1 MSEADQLTFK
11 RVLIA
16 NRGEIAIRVAR
27 AAADLG
33 IASVAVY
40 AQDDA
45 ASLHVT
51 AADEA
56 VVLKGSGPKAYL
68 DIDGLVAAARAAKCD
83 AVHPGYGFLSEN
95 AAFARACAAAKIA
108 FVGPS
113 PEALELFGDKAK
125 ARALAAKAK
134 VPVLAGTG
142 PIDLAGARAFFK
154 KNGAMML
161 KAVAG
166 GGGRGMRAVRTE
178 AEIEFALAACSREA
192 QAAFGDGAVYAEW
205 LVDQARH
212 IEVQIAADGRAVV
225 AVGDRDCSI
234 QRRNQKLVESAPA
247 VLPDALRKSLHEA
260 AEKLCAAA
268 KYRTLA
274 TVEFLVDPKGGFA
287 FIETNA
293 RLQVEHTVTEE
304 VAGVDLVRVQ
314 FELAAGKTLTQV
326 GLTETPKPRGYAV
339 QARVNLET
347 LTADG
352 ATIPGGGRLTAY
364 EPPSGPGV
372 RVDGFGYAGYVTSPS
387 YDSLLA
393 KVIGRGATLEEA
405 CRRTARALAE
415 FRLDG
420 VETNADLLR
429 ALLAEPAVTGGA
441 ATTRLLEEKLPALL
455 ETAAKLPS
463 KHGKS
468 APEIGGK
475 AAENAP
481 EKPEKTHTNLE
492 DLTGVVV
499 APLQATVGVIE
510 VSEGELVRPGQTLAI
525 LEAMK
530 MEHVVAA
537 TEGGRV
543 IRIAAARGETLLK
556 GQAILFLEPA
566 DVAAD
571 AKAEAAA
578 VDPDHIRP
586 DLQEV
591 IDRHAFT
598 LDENRPE
605 AVAKRRRTG
614 HRTARENLD
623 DLLDP
628 GSFIEYGA
636 LTIAAQRRR
645 RTLEDLIKSTP
656 ADGLIAGI
664 GAINGHLFPPEKAR
678 VAALSYDFTVLAG
691 TQGNMNH
698 KKTDRLLHIVEEQ
711 KLPVVWYA
719 EGGGGRPGDTDG
731 TGVAGLDVT
740 TFGKFAQLSGEV
752 PKIAIVAGRCFAGNA
767 AIAGLS
773 EIIIATKD
781 SNLGMGGPAM
791 IEGGGLG
798 VFKPDDIGPSEVQWA
813 NGVIDILAD
822 DEAHATALAKQAM
835 SSFQGRVADWTA
847 PDQRL
852 LRRSIPENRLR
863 VYDIRP
869 LIETLVDTG
878 SFLELRRGWSP
889 GMITGFVRLEGRPM
903 GLIANDP
910 RHLGGAIDCDGA
922 EKAARFLQLCDAFD
936 LPVLSLCD
944 TPGFMVGPDSEA
956 AGAVRRVSRMF
967 IAGAKLGVPLFTIVL
982 RKGYGLGAQAM
993 AGGGF
998 HSPIFIASWPT
1009 GEFGGMGLEGAVRL
1023 GYSKELAAETD
1034 PEKNKALFEQ
1044 LVGRLY
1050 AAGKATSMAA
1060 ALEIDAVIDPSETR
1074 RWVVRGLDS
1083 CPARTRPSRRWVDS
1097 W

>member
-1 MSEADQLTFK
+1 MSFK

-16 NRGEIAIRVAR
+16 NRGEIAIRIAR
-27 AAADLG
+27 AAAELG
-33 IASVAVY
+33 IASVAVF
-40 AQDDA
+40 AEDDA
-45 ASLHVT
+45 ASLHVRS
-51 AADEA
+51 ADEA
-56 VVLKGSGPKAYL
+56 VALTGTGVKAYL
-68 DIDGLVAAARAAKCD
+68 DIAGIIAVAKAAKCD
-83 AVHPGYGFLSEN
+83 AIHPGYGFLSEN
-95 AAFARACAAAKIA
+95 AAFASACAAARIT
-108 FVGPS
+108 FIGPA
-113 PEALELFGDKAK
+113 PDALDLFGDKAK

-142 PIDLAGARAFFK
+142 AIDLAGAKAFFK
-154 KNGAMML
+154 KNGPMML

-166 GGGRGMRAVRTE
+166 GGGRGMRVVQTE

-192 QAAFGDGAVYAEW
+192 LAAFGDGGVYAEW
-205 LVDQARH
+205 LVADARH
-212 IEVQIAADGRAVV
+212 IEVQIVADGRAVL

-247 VLPDALRKSLHEA
+247 ILPDPLRKALHEA
-260 AEKLCAAA
+260 AEKLCAAV

-274 TVEFLVDPKGGFA
+274 TVEFLVDGKGGFA

-304 VAGVDLVRVQ
+304 VTGLDLVRIQ
-314 FELAAGKTLTQV
+314 FELAAGKTLAQL
-326 GLTETPKPRGYAV
+326 GLSEAPKPRGFAV

-352 ATIPGGGRLTAY
+352 ATLPGGGRLATY

-372 RVDGFGYAGYVTSPS
+372 RVDGYGYAGYVTSPA

-393 KVIGRGATLEEA
+393 KVIGRGETMAAA
-405 CRRTARALAE
+405 CARTARALSE

-420 VETNADLLR
+420 VETNAPLLR
-429 ALLAEPAVTGGA
+429 AVLAEPAVSGGT
-441 ATTRLLEEKLPALL
+441 ATTRFLEASLPELLSKLPKSEPRIL
-455 ETAAKLPS
+455 EIL
-463 KHGKS
+463 
-468 APEIGGK
+468 PEI
-475 AAENAP
+475 P
-481 EKPEKTHTNLE
+481 EKNFEILE
-492 DLTGVVV
+492 GAINVT

-510 VSEGELVRPGQTLAI
+510 VSEGDLVAAGQTVAI

-530 MEHVVAA
+530 MEHVVTAP
-537 TEGGRV
+537 EGGRV
-543 IRIAAARGETLLK
+543 VRIAASRGETLLK
-556 GQAILFLEPA
+556 GQPILFLEPA

-571 AKAEAAA
+571 EEAQAA
-578 VDPDHIRP
+578 LVDPDHIRP

-598 LDENRPE
+598 LDANRPE

-614 HRTARENLD
+614 HRTARENID
-623 DLLDP
+623 DLLDAD
-628 GSFIEYGA
+628 SFIEYGA

-645 RTLEDLIKSTP
+645 RTLEDLIKATP

-664 GAINGHLFPPEKAR
+664 GAINGHLFTPDKAR

-691 TQGNMNH
+691 TQGHMNH
-698 KKTDRLLHIVEEQ
+698 KKTDRLLHIVEDQ
-711 KLPVVWYA
+711 KLPLVWYA

-740 TFGKFAQLSGEV
+740 TFGKFASLSGEV

-798 VFKPDDIGPSEVQWA
+798 VFKPDDIGPSDVQWA

-835 SSFQGRVADWTA
+835 STFQGRVADWTA
-847 PDQRL
+847 ADQRE
-852 LRRSIPENRLR
+852 LRRAIPENRLR

-869 LIETLVDTG
+869 LIEGLVDTG
-878 SFLELRRGWSP
+878 SFLELRRGFAA
-889 GMITGFVRLEGRPM
+889 GMITGFVRIEGRPM
-903 GLIANDP
+903 GLMANDP

-956 AGAVRRVSRMF
+956 AGAVRRVSRQF
-967 IAGAKLGVPLFTIVL
+967 IAGARLGTPLFCIVL

-998 HSPIFIASWPT
+998 HAPVFIASWPT
-1009 GEFGGMGLEGAVRL
+1009 GEFGGMGLEGAVKL

-1034 PEKNKALFEQ
+1034 PDKQKALYDQ
-1044 LVGRLY
+1044 LVARLY
-1050 AAGKATSMAA
+1050 AAGKATSMAS
-1060 ALEIDAVIDPSETR
+1060 ALEIDAVIDPAETR
-1074 RWVVRGLDS
+1074 RWVSRGLDS
-1083 CPARTRPSRRWVDS
+1083 CPTRTKPARRWVDS